1 MTRHRDKVNDY
12 DAWLT
17 QARIDASG
25 DVMVTLDTAYLKEQK
40 RDNNVISRRPN
51 DIISR
56 RGDDVISRRGT
67 VQGYV
72 MVVVETS
79 HISHHQRP
87 PC

>member
-40 RDNNVISRRPN
+40 RENKVTVNVLCYS
-51 DIISR
+51 
-56 RGDDVISRRGT
+56 T
-67 VQGYV
+67 L
-72 MVVVETS
+72 
-79 HISHHQRP
+79 
-87 PC
+87 